1 MLMKKGI
8 IIVIIIIVILGTISA
23 YSIIDQNSNTADE
36 IISSDIIQKPTGTNH
51 SIELTEGITMT
62 APSP

>member
-1 MLMKKGI
+1 MKKGI
-8 IIVIIIIVILGTISA
+8 VIGMIFIIIIIGVISA
-23 YSIIDQNSNTADE
+23 YSVIDQNSITDE
-36 IISSDIIQKPTGTNH
+36 ITLPDVSPKPIGTNH

>member
-1 MLMKKGI
+1 MKKRVVIGI
-8 IIVIIIIVILGTISA
+8 IIVIVIIGTISA
-23 YSIIDQNSNTADE
+23 YSIIDQNSNNINE
-36 IISSDIIQKPTGTNH
+36 IMPSATPVTTGVNH

>member
-1 MLMKKGI
+1 MKKGIIIGI
-8 IIVIIIIVILGTISA
+8 IIVIIIIGVISA
-23 YSIIDQNSNTADE
+23 YSVIDQNSSTDE
-36 IISSDIIQKPTGTNH
+36 ITLPNVSPKPTGTNH